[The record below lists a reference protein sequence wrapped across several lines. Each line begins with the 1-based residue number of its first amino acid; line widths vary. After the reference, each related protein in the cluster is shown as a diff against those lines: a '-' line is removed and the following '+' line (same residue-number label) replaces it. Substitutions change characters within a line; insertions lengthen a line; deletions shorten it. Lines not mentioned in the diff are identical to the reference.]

1 MTELEK
7 RIDNIRHALVK
18 MASIVETNFLPFLS
32 LLVEIILN
40 DFIYKFFDSKK
51 IQTRFRPSYF
61 PFTEPSAEMDIMF
74 NGKWLEVLGCGM
86 VHPNVLK
93 NVNIDSKKFS
103 GFAFGLGIERFAML
117 AYKINDLRVFFEN
130 DMDFLEQFE
139 NLRES

>member
-1 MTELEK
+1 
-7 RIDNIRHALVK
+7 
-18 MASIVETNFLPFLS
+18 
-32 LLVEIILN
+32 
-40 DFIYKFFDSKK
+40 
-51 IQTRFRPSYF
+51 
-61 PFTEPSAEMDIMF
+61 MF

-93 NVNIDSKKFS
+93 NVDINPKKFS

-130 DMDFLEQFE
+130 DMDFLVQFE